1 MARTRGLHRV
11 ARQRVS
17 YPVIALVGYTNA
29 GKSTLFN
36 RLTGADVNVMDQVF
50 ATLDPTMR
58 GLTLPSRRRVIL
70 SDTVGF
76 VSELPH
82 DLVAAF
88 RATLEEVSEADLIL
102 HVRDISHAETAEQ
115 RQDVHDVLSELGLE
129 EKVDS
134 GLVEILNKT
143 DQLGESEREHRLSA
157 REPGRTYIPVSA
169 LCGEGMDAL
178 LAAIDEALSRSRKI
192 LSLDVDISD
201 GATMAWLYSHGEV
214 LERSDKDLIAR
225 FCVALSPADVD
236 RLERRCREGG
246 EGAASGALN
255 LPKMT

>member
-1 MARTRGLHRV
+1 V
-11 ARQRVS
+11 P
-17 YPVIALVGYTNA
+17 YPVVALVGYTNA

-88 RATLEEVSEADLIL
+88 RATLEEVSEADLVL

-134 GLVEILNKT
+134 GLIEILNKI
-143 DQLGESEREHRLSA
+143 DQLGEAERERLLSA

-169 LCGEGMDAL
+169 LCGEGMDAVL
-178 LAAIDEALSRSRKI
+178 VAIDEALSRSRRI
-192 LSLDVDISD
+192 LVLDVDISD
-201 GATMAWLYSHGEV
+201 GAAMAWLYRHGEV
-214 LERSDKDLIAR
+214 LERSDKDLTAR
-225 FCVALSPADVD
+225 FRVALSPADAD
-236 RLERRCREGG
+236 RLERRCQEGQKG
-246 EGAASGALN
+246 GVNEVRSM
-255 LPKMT
+255 PEMT